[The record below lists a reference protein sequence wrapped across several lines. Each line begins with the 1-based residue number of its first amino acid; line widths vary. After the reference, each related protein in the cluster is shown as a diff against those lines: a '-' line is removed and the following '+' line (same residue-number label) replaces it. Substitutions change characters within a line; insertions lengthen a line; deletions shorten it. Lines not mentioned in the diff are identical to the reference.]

1 MTMKD
6 VAIRLSTS
14 IVQFELSSQRFLCN
28 NDKCNLLNS
37 SDFLTVEFITYLP
50 MKKNRLDDRNDL
62 PEEAISSY
70 KIVIIGG
77 GTGGCSLSHWCHKL
91 VPKGQVAVIDSA
103 DEHHYQPGYT
113 FVGGGL
119 CKLQQCI
126 KPMKEVLHPDNA
138 WIKKAAQKINPKEN
152 SITLND
158 GTTISYELLIVAAGL
173 EVRFDLVKNLP
184 EALSDSYVCSIYRA
198 DLARKTQECL
208 YAFNKGRAIFTLPNA
223 PIKCSGAAQKICYLA
238 DEIFRKRGIREQVH
252 ITYNTFLPDV
262 FDVPKY
268 AKALNEIIRKKSI
281 ELKLLRNLKSINISE
296 REATFELT
304 GKDNRPTGE
313 LEIQKFD
320 FLHVAPPC
328 SAPLVLR
335 NSPEITSANG
345 FLDVNQKSLQHIKFT
360 NIFGIGDC
368 IGFYVVR
375 CTVLPIHFQY
385 NCYSSCPVIVSFRH
399 VVLAEFTPEG
409 PFETLPFNQAKPRY
423 ISFLLTRYVLPF
435 IYWKLGVKGYWL
447 GPSMI
452 RKILHL
458 GISK

>member
-1 MTMKD
+1 M
-6 VAIRLSTS
+6 RLTTA
-14 IVQFELSSQRFLCN
+14 
-28 NDKCNLLNS
+28 NL
-37 SDFLTVEFITYLP
+37 
-50 MKKNRLDDRNDL
+50 
-62 PEEAISSY
+62 AISSY

-368 IGFYVVR
+368 IGSPNKKTAAALYSQMRTLSKNIPRFLEKKPLLE
-375 CTVLPIHFQY
+375 TY

-409 PFETLPFNQAKPRY
+409 PRER
-423 ISFLLTRYVLPF
+423 
-435 IYWKLGVKGYWL
+435 
-447 GPSMI
+447 
-452 RKILHL
+452 ILARTVYDTQNSSSWNKQ
-458 GISK
+458 INC